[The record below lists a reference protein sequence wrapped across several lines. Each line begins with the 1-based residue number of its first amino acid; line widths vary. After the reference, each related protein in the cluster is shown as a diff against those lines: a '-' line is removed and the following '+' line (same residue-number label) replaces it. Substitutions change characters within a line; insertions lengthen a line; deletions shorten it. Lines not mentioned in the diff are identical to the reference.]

1 MVLYHQFLLKNL
13 IRQIQKACRMQA
25 LQTDQKSEEVRL
37 RSDGIPDE
45 GKQLLMLR
53 LKKNACLLLPRWIP
67 APTEHPGQDENV
79 RARGRG
85 GQG

>member
-1 MVLYHQFLLKNL
+1 MKSLLLHGSLSPIFVKKFD
-13 IRQIQKACRMQA
+13 RQIQKACRMQA

-53 LKKNACLLLPRWIP
+53 LKKCMSSFAKVDSGANLASGTR
-67 APTEHPGQDENV
+67 
-79 RARGRG
+79 
-85 GQG
+85 